1 MEGNDSKGCCGKN
14 GISRRS
20 AVRGLAQ
27 ASVYATLAKAMPV
40 MAGPFDEPSTG
51 GKYRIPKDKK
61 LTPAWLA
68 ALTKRGEPTRYRG
81 WEELR
86 YIGMPIGGIAA
97 GTVYLGGDGS
107 LWCWDIFNAVHDGVV
122 PNAGV
127 AGYTSSSGAPLTAR
141 DGANFVQP
149 PVQRSPWE
157 FEQGF
162 AVAVLENGRKSW
174 RRLDHTGFADVSF
187 TGQPPIGLVDYADP
201 GTALRVSLEAMTPYS
216 PLDADESS
224 YPATIL
230 RYSLHNTG
238 DASMDVEIQGWLENP
253 VLRDK
258 PENLEA
264 IPVNRAIGGAGWQGF
279 IADATG
285 SGSGGDVASAPDMG
299 SIALIVLDRAEV
311 DCAAD
316 PHGLP
321 IAARQHASGG
331 VQRPIGTVMVSAR
344 LGPGETRHFDYVIGW
359 FFPNSTIRIPSAAGD
374 QASAPVRQRRWYAT
388 RFASAGDVAAQVAA
402 RIDPLRATTRA
413 WRDAWYGG
421 TLPHWLLE
429 RAIIPANTLQ
439 TSNCLRFENGRF
451 WGWEGVGCCAG
462 TCTHVWHYAQSS
474 GHLFPA
480 LERDVRERTDL
491 GIAMRPSGE
500 IAFRGEFNTKGEG
513 SVGAVDGQAGVILRT
528 LREHRMTGD
537 GTFLARVYPAVKKAM
552 QYLIG
557 VDERDGPADG
567 ILTGRQHNTLD
578 AAWFGKV
585 PNLSSLYLAALRA
598 GEQLALEAGDTSFA
612 ERCAS
617 IAQRGYR
624 SFMALYRPQF
634 GYFVQE
640 EDPEHAQAI
649 GVGIG
654 CYIDQVIGQWW
665 SHELGLQRIT
675 DGKAVRSA
683 LHQLW
688 LNNFVPDVGRLR
700 ASIADPRLKGRPYSL
715 AGDAGLIMCTW
726 PYGGRRSDWESHWQY
741 GYFNETMTGF
751 EYQVAAHMI
760 WESQEDPELL
770 VKGLAIAR
778 AIHDRYNARLRNPYN
793 EVECSDH
800 YARAMASHSVF
811 TALCGFEFDGPKG
824 HIGFKPRL
832 TDGPRFKAP
841 FTAASGWGT
850 FEQTVHDR
858 RAETRLTVLH
868 GHLELRSIGL
878 QVPRRAS
885 VRSIDS
891 TAGPVQ
897 FEQAGRDI
905 LVKLKEPARIGPDR
919 ALEISLQI

>member
-1 MEGNDSKGCCGKN
+1 MASNDSGGCCGRK
-14 GISRRS
+14 GISRRT

-27 ASVYATLAKAMPV
+27 ASAFATLAKAMPV
-40 MAGPFDEPSTG
+40 MAGPFDEQPTG
-51 GKYRIPKDKK
+51 GKYHVPKDKK
-61 LTPAWLA
+61 LTRAWVA
-68 ALTKRGEPTRYRG
+68 ALTERGEPTRYRG
-81 WEELR
+81 WEQLR
-86 YIGMPIGGIAA
+86 YIGMPIGGIAT
-97 GTVYLGGDGS
+97 GTVYLGGDGT
-107 LWCWDIFNAVHDGVV
+107 LWCWDIFNAVHQGVV

-127 AGYTSSSGAPLTAR
+127 DGYTSSIGAPLTAR
-141 DGANFVQP
+141 DGANFVKP

-162 AVAVLENGRKSW
+162 AVAVLENGRKNW
-174 RRLDHTGFADVSF
+174 HRLDHTGFADVSF

-201 GTALRVSLEAMTPYS
+201 ATPLRVSLEAMTPYS

-230 RYSLHNTG
+230 RYSLHNTSG
-238 DASMDVEIQGWLENP
+238 APMDVEIHGWLENP
-253 VLRDK
+253 VLRNK
-258 PENLEA
+258 PEGLPGT
-264 IPVNRAIGGAGWQGF
+264 PVNRMIGGTGWQGF
-279 IADATG
+279 SAEVTG
-285 SGSGGDVASAPDMG
+285 WDSDSELASAPDMG
-299 SIALIVLDRAEV
+299 SIALIALDHAEV

-316 PHGLP
+316 SHGLP

-331 VQRPIGTVMVSAR
+331 DPRPIGTVSVSAR
-344 LGPGETRHFDYVIGW
+344 LKPGETRHVDYVIGW
-359 FFPNSTIRIPSAAGD
+359 FFPNSTILMPSVHGKE
-374 QASAPVRQRRWYAT
+374 ASPPGRQQRWYGT
-388 RFASAGDVAAQVAA
+388 RFASAGDVAAKVAEH
-402 RIDPLRATTRA
+402 IDPLRATTRA

-429 RAIIPANTLQ
+429 RTIIPANCLQ
-439 TSNCLRFENGRF
+439 TSTCLRFANGRF
-451 WGWEGVGCCAG
+451 WGWEGVGCCPG
-462 TCTHVWHYAQSS
+462 TCTHVWLYAQSS

-491 GIAMRPSGE
+491 GVAMHPNGE
-500 IAFRGEFNTKGEG
+500 IGFRGEFNTKREG

-537 GTFLARVYPAVKKAM
+537 DAFLDRVYPELKKAM

-567 ILTGRQHNTLD
+567 ILAGRQYNTLD

-585 PNLSSLYLAALRA
+585 PNLSSLYLSSLRA
-598 GEQLALEAGDTSFA
+598 AEQLALEAGDVSFA
-612 ERCAS
+612 KRCAS

-624 SFMALYRPQF
+624 NFMELYRPQF

-640 EDPEHAQAI
+640 EDPKHPQAI
-649 GVGIG
+649 GIGIG

-683 LHQLW
+683 LHQIW
-688 LNNFVPDVGRLR
+688 LNNFVPDMGRFR
-700 ASIADPRLKGRPYSL
+700 ASITDPRMKGRPYSL
-715 AGDAGLIMCTW
+715 AGNAGLIMCAW
-726 PYGGRRSDWESHWQY
+726 PHGGREADWESHWQY
-741 GYFNETMTGF
+741 SYFNETMTGF
-751 EYQVAAHMI
+751 EYEVAANMI
-760 WESQEDPELL
+760 WESQEDPDLL
-770 VKGLAIAR
+770 VKGLAITR
-778 AIHDRYNARLRNPYN
+778 AIHDRYNAVLRNPYN

-800 YARAMASHSVF
+800 YARAMASHGVF
-811 TALCGFEFDGPKG
+811 TALCGFEYDGPNG

-850 FEQTVHDR
+850 FAQTVHDR
-858 RAETRLTVLH
+858 HVETRLTVLR
-868 GHLELRSIGL
+868 GKLELRSFGL
-878 QVPRRAS
+878 QVPPRAR
-885 VRSIDS
+885 VRSVNS

-897 FEQAGRDI
+897 FEQTGRDI
-905 LVKLKEPARIGPDR
+905 LVKLKEPALANPDR
-919 ALEISLQI
+919 PLGLSLEI